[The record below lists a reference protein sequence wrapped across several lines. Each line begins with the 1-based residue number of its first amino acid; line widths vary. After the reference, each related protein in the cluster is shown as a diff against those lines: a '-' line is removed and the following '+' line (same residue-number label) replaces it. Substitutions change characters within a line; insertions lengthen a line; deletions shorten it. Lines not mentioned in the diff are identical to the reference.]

1 MKNKYYPVTVIILLV
16 LIVAV
21 IFYNYYDNKD
31 SSSRID
37 QLENINDIL
46 RKRLNSA
53 TTATTDSDV
62 TTTTSK
68 LFDQEVLEF
77 VVDYSRAQDVY
88 ITLLQGILRNNK
100 INYPEFIYE
109 KILEEKLT
117 K

>member
-1 MKNKYYPVTVIILLV
+1 MKNKYYLITIIILLV
-16 LIVAV
+16 LIVAI
-21 IFYNYYDNKD
+21 IFCNYYDNKD

-37 QLENINDIL
+37 QLESINNIL
-46 RKRLNSA
+46 KERLNSA
-53 TTATTDSDV
+53 DSATTDSFV
-62 TTTTSK
+62 TTTTS
-68 LFDQEVLEF
+68 FDKEVLEF